1 MRWQEHD
8 NLFLC
13 SFDLFIL
20 NNMGKHM
27 IYTYDKKTLEPKS
40 AVRKIAILILSLTL
54 VSSLLFYR
62 EGYKNGKNVLNTLTP
77 EDRIIILNNYDKF
90 TPEKFKAYLEE
101 LNVPH
106 ADIVYAQA
114 LLETGNFTSHIFK
127 TNNNLFG
134 MKVATIRPT
143 TNIGEENGHAVFKH
157 WRQSVV
163 DYALYSSC
171 YLTKMT
177 RPEYFSYLG
186 SRYAENPNY
195 INLIKKILNEKQ

>member
-1 MRWQEHD
+1 
-8 NLFLC
+8 
-13 SFDLFIL
+13 
-20 NNMGKHM
+20 M

-40 AVRKIAILILSLTL
+40 AIRKVAFALSVAILISATA
-54 VSSLLFYR
+54 FYR
-62 EGYKNGKNVLNTLTP
+62 EGYKNGREILVNLSP
-77 EDRIIILNNYDKF
+77 EDRLIILNNYDKF
-90 TPEKFKAYLEE
+90 SPEKFKTYLEE

-127 TNNNLFG
+127 NNNNLFG

-171 YLTKMT
+171 YLTKMS
-177 RPEYFSYLG
+177 RQEYFDYLG

-195 INLIKKILNEKQ
+195 VNLIKKILNEKQ

>member
-1 MRWQEHD
+1 
-8 NLFLC
+8 
-13 SFDLFIL
+13 
-20 NNMGKHM
+20 M
-27 IYTYDKKTLEPKS
+27 IYTYDKKTFQPKS
-40 AVRKIAILILSLTL
+40 AVRKVALVILGSILI
-54 VSSLLFYR
+54 SSLFFYR
-62 EGYKNGKNVLNTLTP
+62 EGYRSGKDILNNLSP
-77 EDRIIILNNYDKF
+77 EDRIIVLNNFDKF

-127 TNNNLFG
+127 NNNNLFG

-177 RPEYFSYLG
+177 RSEYFQYLG

-195 INLIKKILNEKQ
+195 VSLVKKILNEK